1 MTTQPSPLL
10 IYPTED
16 GRIGIA
22 AQPQADTLWLTQQ
35 QMAQLFQT
43 TQQDIS
49 HHPIDTSHA

>member
-16 GRIGIA
+16 GRIRIA

-49 HHPIDTSHA
+49 HHPIDTSHE